1 MIVSKVTY
9 TGKLHTEAV
18 HLASGSRIQTDAPV
32 DNHGKGEAFSPTDLL
47 SSSLACCMFTMMGI
61 VAERHEM
68 DISGS
73 YASVEKIMESDPRR
87 VGTIIIRMTIADRG
101 LSEKQKEILEHTAR
115 TCPVLLSLSGEMVKE
130 LDLSFEAAAAI
141 D

>member
-1 MIVSKVTY
+1 
-9 TGKLHTEAV
+9 
-18 HLASGSRIQTDAPV
+18 
-32 DNHGKGEAFSPTDLL
+32 
-47 SSSLACCMFTMMGI
+47 MFTMMGI

-101 LSEKQKEILEHTAR
+101 SAKTKEILEHTAR